1 MGNDKKALKV
11 GLDLHGVI
19 SANPDF
25 FSAISKLLVDSGAEV
40 HILTGS
46 HSEEILAELEGYKIS
61 YTHLFSIADH
71 HKSIGTPIRYDEN
84 GEPWIEGE
92 LWSRSKGEYAEKVG
106 LDFHID
112 DSRSYGIFFKTPY
125 AQIIVKGYDRK
136 IKR

>member
-1 MGNDKKALKV
+1 MDNKKIFKV

-19 SANPDF
+19 SANPEF
-25 FSAISKLLVDSGAEV
+25 FAELSRLFVESGAEV

-46 HSEEILAELEGYKIS
+46 HSNEILDELKGYGIR

-71 HKSIGTPIRYDEN
+71 HKSIGTPMRYDEK
-84 GEPWIEGE
+84 GEPWIDGE
-92 LWSRSKGEYAEKVG
+92 LWSKSKGWYAEKVG

-112 DSRSYGIFFKTPY
+112 DSRSYGNHFTTPY
-125 AQIIVKGYDRK
+125 SQIIVKGYDRK